1 MPGVSVAC
9 GHAHTVAIGAEEGDL
24 WAWGA
29 GDFAQLG
36 LNSREHKALPARVGG
51 REVFA
56 GCRVAQVAC
65 GACHTAAVASD
76 GALWMWG
83 EGGGGR
89 LGTGDTAVRLA
100 PTRLGPESFGHAPVA
115 RVACGAWHTVAATTA
130 GAVWGFGDNSEQQ
143 LGVCG
148 GAGRRSC
155 LWPTRVSEEQ
165 FGPGGTAIVELAA
178 GMVHTV
184 AVCAEGGVW
193 SWGSGPA
200 LGHGDEHARPAPTP
214 IGRNAFGGCSVLL
227 VAAGNTHTVAVATD
241 GGLWAFGDGAE
252 GQLGLGDR
260 RERLAPALVP
270 SFGRVVSACCGA
282 VHSLAVLEDG
292 ALWSWGQAQDGRYH
306 ARPRLAHACIQHDGS
321 PLHVCIY
328 AEDCME
334 PTQASSS
341 VLARTQHTDE
351 PYFAHTYKLARSARS
366 ARSARTGNT
375 IAGPSER
382 ASEFICMVKV
392 WFICMLR
399 LGEDEARPDSEP
411 KNTTGSATMTRL
423 TGWCRHLL
431 VLCARPMPA

>member
-178 GMVHTV
+178 
-184 AVCAEGGVW
+184 W
-193 SWGSGPA
+193 STQSPSAQRGACGRGEADLLSA
-200 LGHGDEHARPAPTP
+200 TATSTP
-214 IGRNAFGGCSVLL
+214 
-227 VAAGNTHTVAVATD
+227 
-241 GGLWAFGDGAE
+241 
-252 GQLGLGDR
+252 GQLQPR
-260 RERLAPALVP
+260 
-270 SFGRVVSACCGA
+270 SGA
-282 VHSLAVLEDG
+282 
-292 ALWSWGQAQDGRYH
+292 
-306 ARPRLAHACIQHDGS
+306 
-321 PLHVCIY
+321 
-328 AEDCME
+328 
-334 PTQASSS
+334 T
-341 VLARTQHTDE
+341 
-351 PYFAHTYKLARSARS
+351 
-366 ARSARTGNT
+366 
-375 IAGPSER
+375 PSEG
-382 ASEFICMVKV
+382 AACS
-392 WFICMLR
+392 WW
-399 LGEDEARPDSEP
+399 RPGTP
-411 KNTTGSATMTRL
+411 TR
-423 TGWCRHLL
+423 
-431 VLCARPMPA
+431 